1 MPDILCH
8 PQALLYCVQSQ
19 ALLHCVA
26 IIKFSGES
34 GLRNCLLGL
43 INGIWWNHFWH
54 HTLTNRLLAEPSWP
68 LTFPSWVISLLFYPV
83 RRDFMVSAVCSV
95 FQWPVIWIQVTW
107 SPLLSPPFVL
117 GNKAYEYMHTLVR
130 SCVFPPPFTL
140 SFLPPCTLPLLPRW
154 GDLWSPHWGLPWCLL
169 TGAAWEDEC
178 RVHATVLPEWCTHS
192 T

>member
-1 MPDILCH
+1 MPVILYR
-8 PQALLYCVQSQ
+8 PQ

-83 RRDFMVSAVCSV
+83 RRDLMVSGCVVC
-95 FQWPVIWIQVTW
+95 FNDQWFGYKLHILAW

-117 GNKAYEYMHTLVR
+117 GNKAHECMHTLVR
-130 SCVFPPPFTL
+130 SYVFPPPFTSPSSHLAPSL
-140 SFLPPCTLPLLPRW
+140 SSPDEVISDPPTEDYPGVYSLELPGKMSVECTLQFCPN
-154 GDLWSPHWGLPWCLL
+154 DVC
-169 TGAAWEDEC
+169 
-178 RVHATVLPEWCTHS
+178 TVPS
-192 T
+192 